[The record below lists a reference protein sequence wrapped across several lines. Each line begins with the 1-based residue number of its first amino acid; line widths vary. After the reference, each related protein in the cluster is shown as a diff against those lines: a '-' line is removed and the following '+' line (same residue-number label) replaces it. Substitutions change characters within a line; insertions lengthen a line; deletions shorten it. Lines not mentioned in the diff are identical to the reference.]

1 MNAETVMWREP
12 LWYRVRDWFLTAFVF
27 ASTALWAVVVGV
39 AVGWL
44 AHHWLAGQWLA
55 HGSEADPPRGVTEQC
70 ERLWSVKF
78 EAAKMRAAP

>member
-12 LWYRVRDWFLTAFVF
+12 LWYRVRDWFLTAFL

-44 AHHWLAGQWLA
+44 ATTGCAL
-55 HGSEADPPRGVTEQC
+55 GSEADPAR
-70 ERLWSVKF
+70 SN
-78 EAAKMRAAP
+78 